1 MTARRLAALP
11 LVALVTALAGIMTG
25 GQAQAA
31 PPPPTVAVSPSS
43 GLVRG
48 SLVTIKASG
57 VSPSTLVRVV
67 ECDRYNDDPETDCPG
82 GRAPSTS
89 PGSWSTTSSPA
100 GRVSLKVKLADP
112 VFRAREFGDAAPV
125 YCRADLC
132 RLFLVWEDPAGARQV
147 LGSDPLTFVGSPAT
161 VHMNPSSNLAALKWV
176 AVTGTARGAE
186 GRTIKVLEQGC
197 FDMIQGRGCYG
208 QLPVKWGK
216 VRTDGSFKVKYPAQ
230 RHLGDDPATDCA
242 DPGML
247 GQCVLSVIVL
257 DTLGR
262 HDDSFGVRDY
272 GDPAASLS
280 FAASSHG

>member
-1 MTARRLAALP
+1 MTARTRAALT
-11 LVALVTALAGIMTG
+11 LVAVVTAVAGMATG
-25 GQAQAA
+25 GQARATPA
-31 PPPPTVAVSPSS
+31 PASVSVSPSS
-43 GLVRG
+43 GLARG
-48 SLVTIKASG
+48 SLVTVKARG
-57 VSPSTLVRVV
+57 LTPSTPVRVV
-67 ECDRYNDDPETDCPG
+67 ECDRHNDDPETDCPG
-82 GRAPSTS
+82 GRAPTTSTS
-89 PGSWSTTSSPA
+89 SWTTTSSRT

-112 VFRAREFGDAAPV
+112 VFRAQEFGDAAPV

-132 RLFLVWEDPAGARQV
+132 RLFLIWEDGAGARQV

-161 VHMNPSSNLAALKWV
+161 VRVNPSVNLPALKWV

-197 FDMIQGRGCYG
+197 FDIVQARGCYG

-216 VRTDGSFKVKYPAQ
+216 VKPDGTFRVKYPAQ
-230 RHLGDDPATDCA
+230 RHLGDEAATDCA
-242 DPGML
+242 DPDML

-280 FAASSHG
+280 FAASP